1 MRLKMK
7 KLVEKLKKFLEKKR
21 NKVIFITSIIAI
33 LVIIVVIAIFVII
46 NIYPKTYTEQTS
58 EGITVNVS
66 EELSKPKKV
75 ENLDITDISLTKQG
89 TISNLTVTVEN
100 NTQEANEPFDANFT
114 FIDRDGNEIAQIASY
129 IEILQPGEKYQ
140 IELMAKLDYVEAYN
154 FTVEKLSE

>member
-33 LVIIVVIAIFVII
+33 LVIIVVIAIF

-75 ENLDITDISLTKQG
+75 ENLDITEISLTKQG